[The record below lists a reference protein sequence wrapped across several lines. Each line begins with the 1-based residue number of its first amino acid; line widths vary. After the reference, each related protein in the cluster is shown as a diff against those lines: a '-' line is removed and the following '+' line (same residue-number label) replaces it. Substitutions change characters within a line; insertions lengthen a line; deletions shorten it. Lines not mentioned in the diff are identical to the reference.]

1 MRRFWEKPSPELA
14 VEFWKRGFLWN
25 SFVLVAR
32 ITALIDLFVRALPK
46 LYTAFAQSLSVL
58 DTASESEAMD
68 QLYTNI
74 STESFAERILS
85 FTAYSARG
93 GWIVR
98 RAHRRRG
105 SENGA

>member
-1 MRRFWEKPSPELA
+1 LEQFCAGGSYHCPYRF
-14 VEFWKRGFLWN
+14 VCQ
-25 SFVLVAR
+25 
-32 ITALIDLFVRALPK
+32 ALPK